1 MTNNNYVQ
9 SNFEMDSDK
18 KELVKTIATRKG
30 MNFKE
35 FVNYAI
41 DIAIKGETKDEAYL
55 LQDKQLLEKELKT
68 LEYKYKKDKATIE
81 NKIKEIDISLVNMN
95 VEYEEKSEHDDYNKL
110 VTMVYNG
117 SRIKSIEDLILDH
130 AKKYNVDVVELRR
143 KIEKDVA
150 YKKFMR

>member
-68 LEYKYKKDKATIE
+68 IEDKYKKDKATIE

>member
-68 LEYKYKKDKATIE
+68 LEDKYKKDKATIE

-95 VEYEEKSEHDDYNKL
+95 VEHEEKSEHDDYNKL

-130 AKKYNVDVVELRR
+130 AKKYDVDVVELRR

>member
-130 AKKYNVDVVELRR
+130 AKKYDVDVVELRR

>member
-68 LEYKYKKDKATIE
+68 IEDKYKKDKATIE

-95 VEYEEKSEHDDYNKL
+95 VEHEEKSEHDDYNKL

-117 SRIKSIEDLILDH
+117 SRINSIEDLILDH

>member
-68 LEYKYKKDKATIE
+68 IEDKYKKDKASIE

-95 VEYEEKSEHDDYNKL
+95 VEHEEKSEHDDYNKL

>member
-68 LEYKYKKDKATIE
+68 LEDKYKKDKATIE

-95 VEYEEKSEHDDYNKL
+95 VEHEEKSEHDDYNKL

>member
-68 LEYKYKKDKATIE
+68 IEDKYKKDKASIE

-95 VEYEEKSEHDDYNKL
+95 VEHEEKSEHDDYNKL

-130 AKKYNVDVVELRR
+130 AEKYNVDVVELRR

>member
-68 LEYKYKKDKATIE
+68 IEDKYKKDKATIE

-95 VEYEEKSEHDDYNKL
+95 VEHEEKSEHDDYNKL

-117 SRIKSIEDLILDH
+117 SRI
-130 AKKYNVDVVELRR
+130 R
-143 KIEKDVA
+143 
-150 YKKFMR
+150 

>member
-68 LEYKYKKDKATIE
+68 IEDKYKKDKATIE

-95 VEYEEKSEHDDYNKL
+95 VEHEEKSEHDDYNKL

>member
-68 LEYKYKKDKATIE
+68 IEDKYKKDKATIE

-95 VEYEEKSEHDDYNKL
+95 VEHEEKSEHDDYNKL

-130 AKKYNVDVVELRR
+130 AEKYNVDVVELRR